1 MCPGRS
7 GNGCPGRSRR
17 LNPAR
22 ALLGGEDGLDLIRPL
37 IRQAQ
42 QYVMGGGWVLLE
54 VGDQQAPQVAAL
66 VAETGAYDRIETVKD
81 FSGMERVVRARRRD
95 GSRLKSLY
103 TLQHD
108 AHFIIAVSFGIGVAR
123 MGIVTFPAFPGVNLE
138 AL

>member
-1 MCPGRS
+1 MPRAEWERLPREIKAFEPPG
-7 GNGCPGRSRR
+7 
-17 LNPAR
+17 

-42 QYVMGGGWVLLE
+42 QYVIGGGWVLLE

-66 VAETGAYDRIETVKD
+66 LAETGAYNRIETIKD

-108 AHFIIAVSFGIGVAR
+108 AHFIIAVFSVIGVAR
-123 MGIVTFPAFPGVNLE
+123 MGIVTCPSLPRRPA
-138 AL
+138 